1 MGDGI
6 LRSNRSFV
14 GSAVEV
20 MSEALGGYIETYLE
34 DRIASEDWT
43 RLLAAH
49 DANNGRPAHPIKK
62 TDLAAQLR
70 IVTTPFGSRGHLF
83 DLSRPQQRLV
93 GELRDIRNAWAH
105 GGDFDAAD
113 LLRAL
118 DTCLRLLKS
127 FELSDAADE
136 IMGLIHETRAST
148 VQAGDYGR
156 TGITD
161 PISVPA
167 PGTTTP
173 AGSATPASPT
183 TTQQDAAEAVVAI
196 QEKASNISLA
206 VSHSTS
212 INYATV
218 QARFPILD
226 RVELDYTGVAPISV
240 LVDASLTSDGAT
252 VSTIAERHMDLIP
265 GKTSFHDFEL
275 ELDPEVFSK
284 IDSRRR
290 GKLVVRVRNGD
301 EVLAVSASPVDLLPG
316 THWSGAGTQADAE
329 LLAAFVQ
336 PQHPQ
341 ISKIL
346 SDTSDLLLERTGDS
360 ALQGHQGGPQRVDA
374 IVEAVFAVLS
384 SREIRYS
391 NPPASWE
398 LAHLGGQHVR
408 SLEEVLNDRFGTCL
422 DTSVL
427 VAAVLEQIDINTTLW
442 LVPGHAFIAYWRF
455 EDRPLPSTSLDGEAA
470 GTLFNMVNADI
481 LRIVETTAITNDKRA
496 TIEASSEGTKRKYAQ
511 GAEAAAA
518 LEFVIDVRQA
528 RLSGIF
534 PLPTRSLGE
543 SGDVTVVEYRPAT
556 SQTMARFFKEKS
568 ARPIAAPT
576 GTGDVVPPRV
586 VQWKNGLLDLSL
598 RNRLLNFTP
607 GARFPL
613 AIPDNAIAG
622 CEDLINDGKAIELL
636 PEDAIGAVDLERYK
650 TGALLPVDRRVDLLL
665 SKGQAFTQVNANGY
679 KTKLRKIAADA
690 KTIADQSG
698 ANNLYLAMGSLLWN
712 SDGKKELRSPLILI
726 PVSLQPAGRGGH
738 FRVVR
743 DESGTSTPNYC
754 LAEKLREQ
762 FNLSIPA
769 FENPEQDSSGI
780 DLEKTFAAVTRAIMD
795 AGLPFHVEPTVD
807 LAILQFA
814 KFRMWKDLDENWETF
829 LKAPLVKHLV
839 ETPTSEFVD
848 PVTADALE
856 LSTDLD
862 DLASRLPV
870 AADASQL
877 EAVASAE
884 RGRTFVLEG
893 PPGTGK
899 SQTITNLLAHA
910 MSSGKRVLFV
920 AEKRAALEVVSKRLN
935 DVGLGAYALDLH
947 DKGSRPN
954 VVRKQIKDSIDH
966 LVFSDDQGM
975 QLVKS
980 DLRAA
985 RRKLAFY
992 ASQVHDENAAGYSA
1006 YSANNSILVV
1016 DDDIPAL
1023 PVTERFASETDTAVI
1038 SAVRDAMSE
1047 LPETA
1052 EFAHPQKHH
1061 PWGFIDAPVD
1071 AESQTAVLQ
1080 ANEVLGFA
1088 LRNAQY
1094 LQGNEFAGKLLSSAT
1109 EPRQLRLSAHLIG
1122 AQTPVAILDEVC
1134 SEGWNRRLDALQ
1146 TGAANLVEAMAWIPA
1161 TVDPSVLLV
1170 DHTVARDA
1178 AVEVESSGFLGL
1190 GRNKRRLQVVAE
1202 HFGEAW
1208 RGSEEDVKNLVSI
1221 VGGLLEAR
1229 AKCAELVAGLNEVA
1243 GIELHAA
1250 WNPFNVH
1257 DLESIAVRRAEL
1269 TELTSTLPRGAS
1281 EEISATQLDALRD
1294 VLVEPLQE
1302 AHHVAT
1308 ELSAIATAWEG
1319 LNALLPGNANGTQ
1332 AWAGDQ
1338 GFLDRFAATRAEREV
1353 AGVALRGLGRWVAF
1367 ILALEILREH
1377 ELFGARDALLLGD
1390 YPAEDA
1396 LRGFMRGTAEA
1407 ALRERLGA
1415 SALDDF
1421 SESAHLRNISRFTTA
1436 SKDIRGHLVS
1446 ALPAQ
1451 ISERRAPLLR
1461 KADIRMG
1468 ELQRQLNRRS
1478 GGQTVRQLM
1487 TNYGDLITTIM
1498 PCVLVSPDSASR
1510 FFPPHAGQ
1518 FDVVVFDEAS
1528 QISVA
1533 DAVGTLGRANSAVVV
1548 GDSKQMP
1555 PTAFGGSTFDTESVD
1570 DEVPMIADEESILS
1584 ECVQARVP
1592 RQWLSWHYRSQDE
1605 SLIAFSNQQYYEG
1618 KLSSFPAPR
1627 NGQSGA
1633 GKSGYGISLV
1643 RVDGKF
1649 HRSGAGVLLRTNPI
1663 EAEAIVAEVKR
1674 RFDKSPGENPSIGVV
1689 TFNVQQRNYIEGLL
1703 RDLADD
1709 RLTEALDTD
1718 GEGLFVKNLENVQG
1732 DERDVILFST
1742 AFSVNDAGKLPLNFG
1757 PLNNSGG
1764 ERRLNVAVTRARR
1777 QVIVFSSFNP
1787 EDLRAE
1793 NSTSI
1798 GIKHLRAYLDLAAQ
1812 GTRILNDGSHR
1823 ALAED
1828 RYRDQIA
1835 GQLRD
1840 QDHFVETNVGLSE
1853 FKIDLTLSTKERP
1866 EEPLVAVLLDNE
1878 PWAERKTVGDRDGLP
1893 EEVLRN
1899 LLGWQS
1905 VVRIW
1910 LPAWLQDSAAVLER
1924 IDQEVQRADKE
1935 RTAAELQRE
1944 QQAEA
1949 ESQLHE
1955 SGIES
1960 EAGAAEEADLREPRR
1975 IDAEPVEPSIDID
1988 PAGSIVVTDP
1998 GTLPEEHIQ
2007 LGSGG
2012 FRSNTAVV
2020 EVDDLAPAIVAK
2032 ARPHSAWNQ
2041 RNVGTLDELDELETR
2056 RARMKASELLSEIAA
2071 AEWPLPVK
2079 RLSKLANGSY
2089 GLSKVLAAREQAM
2102 VDCLDRSTYVVD
2114 NDGFVWPM
2122 SIEQSEWMDC
2132 RTGFA
2137 DNGLAM
2143 TEISPREVSNAMCE
2157 LVAKKAGLDS
2167 DGLKR
2172 ETMAF
2177 FGYKR
2182 FTTGISTW
2190 LQQGLELAVR
2200 EGRLRTANGQI
2211 LPG

>member
-1 MGDGI
+1 M
-6 LRSNRSFV
+6 
-14 GSAVEV
+14 
-20 MSEALGGYIETYLE
+20 
-34 DRIASEDWT
+34 
-43 RLLAAH
+43 
-49 DANNGRPAHPIKK
+49 
-62 TDLAAQLR
+62 
-70 IVTTPFGSRGHLF
+70 
-83 DLSRPQQRLV
+83 
-93 GELRDIRNAWAH
+93 
-105 GGDFDAAD
+105 
-113 LLRAL
+113 
-118 DTCLRLLKS
+118 
-127 FELSDAADE
+127 
-136 IMGLIHETRAST
+136 
-148 VQAGDYGR
+148 
-156 TGITD
+156 
-161 PISVPA
+161 
-167 PGTTTP
+167 
-173 AGSATPASPT
+173 
-183 TTQQDAAEAVVAI
+183 
-196 QEKASNISLA
+196 
-206 VSHSTS
+206 
-212 INYATV
+212 
-218 QARFPILD
+218 
-226 RVELDYTGVAPISV
+226 
-240 LVDASLTSDGAT
+240 
-252 VSTIAERHMDLIP
+252 
-265 GKTSFHDFEL
+265 
-275 ELDPEVFSK
+275 
-284 IDSRRR
+284 
-290 GKLVVRVRNGD
+290 
-301 EVLAVSASPVDLLPG
+301 
-316 THWSGAGTQADAE
+316 
-329 LLAAFVQ
+329 Q

-346 SDTSDLLLERTGDS
+346 SDTSDLLLDRTGDS
-360 ALQGHQGGPQRVDA
+360 ALDGHQAGPQRVDA
-374 IVEAVFAVLS
+374 IVEAVFEVLS

-408 SLEEVLNDRFGTCL
+408 SAEEVLNERFGTCL

-427 VAAVLEQIDINTTLW
+427 FAAVLEQIDINTTLW

-455 EDRPLPSTSLDGEAA
+455 GDRPLPSTSLDGEAA

-481 LRIVETTAITNDKRA
+481 LRIVETTALTNEKRA
-496 TIEASSEGTKRKYAQ
+496 TIEAASDGTKRKHAQ
-511 GAEAAAA
+511 GTEAAAA
-518 LEFVIDVRQA
+518 LEFVIDVMQA
-528 RLSGIF
+528 RRSGIF
-534 PLPTRSLGE
+534 PLPVRSLGE
-543 SGDVTVVEYRPAT
+543 SGDVTVVEYRPAA
-556 SQTMARFFKEKS
+556 SQTLADFFKEKS

-613 AIPDNAIAG
+613 AIPDSAVAG

-636 PEDAIGAVDLERYK
+636 PGDAIGAVDLERYK
-650 TGALLPVDRRVDLLL
+650 TGGLLPIERRVEMLL
-665 SKGQAFTQVNANGY
+665 SKGQAFTQVSAATY
-679 KTKLRKIAADA
+679 KTKLRKMAADA
-690 KTIADQSG
+690 KTIVDQSG
-698 ANNLYLAMGSLLWN
+698 ANNMYLAMGTLSW
-712 SDGKKELRSPLILI
+712 SMDGKELRSPLILI

-762 FNLSIPA
+762 FSLSIPA
-769 FENPEQDSSGI
+769 FENPELDSSGI
-780 DLEKTFAAVTRAIMD
+780 DLEKTFAAVTQAIMAAD
-795 AGLPFHVEPTVD
+795 LPFHVEQTID

-814 KFRMWKDLDENWETF
+814 KFRMWKDLDENWSTF

-839 ETPTSEFVD
+839 ETPTSGFAD
-848 PVTADALE
+848 PVSSDE
-856 LSTDLD
+856 LDEATDLD

-910 MSSGKRVLFV
+910 MSSGKKVLFV
-920 AEKRAALEVVSKRLN
+920 AEKRAALEVVRKRLN

-954 VVRKQIKDSIDH
+954 AVRKQIKDSIDH
-966 LVFSDDQGM
+966 LVFADDQGM

-992 ASQVHDENAAGYSA
+992 ASQVHEENAAGYSA

-1023 PVTERFASETDTAVI
+1023 PVTERFASETDIAVI

-1047 LPETA
+1047 LLETA

-1071 AESQTAVLQ
+1071 MDAQTAVLQ
-1080 ANEVLGFA
+1080 ANVVLGST
-1088 LRNAQY
+1088 LSNAQY
-1094 LQGNEFAGKLLSSAT
+1094 LLGNESAGKLLSSAT
-1109 EPRQLRLSAHLIG
+1109 EPHQLRLSAHLIG
-1122 AQTPVAILDEVC
+1122 AQMPVAILDEVC
-1134 SEGWNRRLDALQ
+1134 SDGWNRRLDALQ
-1146 TGAANLVEAMAWIPA
+1146 AGAANLVGTMAWIPV

-1178 AVEVESSGFLGL
+1178 AAEVESSGFFGL
-1190 GRNKRRLQVVAE
+1190 GRNKRRLQVIAE
-1202 HFGEAW
+1202 HFGDAW

-1221 VGGLLEAR
+1221 VGGLSEAR

-1257 DLESIAVRRAEL
+1257 DLESLAVRRAEL
-1269 TELTSTLPRGAS
+1269 TELASTLPRGAS
-1281 EEISATQLDALRD
+1281 KEATTTQLEVLRA
-1294 VLVEPLQE
+1294 VLAEPLQD
-1302 AHHVAT
+1302 AQHVAK
-1308 ELSAIATAWEG
+1308 ELSAIATAWED
-1319 LNALLPGNANGTQ
+1319 LNTLLPGNANGTQ
-1332 AWAGDQ
+1332 TWAGEQ

-1353 AGVALRGLGRWVAF
+1353 AGVALRGLNRWVAF
-1367 ILALEILREH
+1367 ISALEILREH
-1377 ELFGARDALLLGD
+1377 GLFGAREALLKGE

-1396 LRGFMRGTAEA
+1396 LRGFMRGTGEA

-1510 FFPPHAGQ
+1510 FFPPRAGQ

-1533 DAVGTLGRANSAVVV
+1533 DAIGTLGRANSAVVV

-1555 PTAFGGSTFDTESVD
+1555 PTSFGGTAFDTESAD
-1570 DEVPMIADEESILS
+1570 DDVPVIADEESILS

-1649 HRSGAGVLLRTNPI
+1649 HRSGAGALLRTNPI

-1689 TFNVQQRNYIEGLL
+1689 TFNVQQRNYIEGLI

-1742 AFSVNDAGKLPLNFG
+1742 AFSVNEAGKLPLNFG

-1812 GTRILNDGSHR
+1812 GTRILNDGSRR

-1835 GQLRD
+1835 GQLQD
-1840 QDHFVETNVGLSE
+1840 QDHIVETNVGLSE

-1866 EEPLVAVLLDNE
+1866 GEPLVAILLDNE

-1899 LLGWQS
+1899 LLGWRS

-1910 LPAWLQDSAAVLER
+1910 LPAWLQDCAAVLER
-1924 IDQEVQRADKE
+1924 VTQEVQRADKE

-1944 QQAEA
+1944 QEEEA
-1949 ESQLHE
+1949 ESQLH
-1955 SGIES
+1955 GAGGES
-1960 EAGAAEEADLREPRR
+1960 EAGVVEEVDQPAPQR
-1975 IDAEPVEPSIDID
+1975 IDTEPVEPSIDID
-1988 PAGSIVVTDP
+1988 PAGTIVVTDP
-1998 GTLPEEHIQ
+1998 DTLLEEPIQ

-2020 EVDDLAPAIVAK
+2020 EVEDLAPAIEAK
-2032 ARPHSAWNQ
+2032 VRPHSAWNQ

-2102 VDCLDRSTYVVD
+2102 VVCLDRSTYVVD
-2114 NDGFVWPM
+2114 TDGFVWPM
-2122 SIEQSEWMDC
+2122 SIEQVEWMGC

-2137 DNGLAM
+2137 DNGLAV
-2143 TEISPREVSNAMCE
+2143 TDVSPREVSNAMCE
-2157 LVAKKAGLDS
+2157 LVAKNAGLDS
-2167 DGLKR
+2167 EGLKR

-2200 EGRLRTANGQI
+2200 EGRLRTVNGQI